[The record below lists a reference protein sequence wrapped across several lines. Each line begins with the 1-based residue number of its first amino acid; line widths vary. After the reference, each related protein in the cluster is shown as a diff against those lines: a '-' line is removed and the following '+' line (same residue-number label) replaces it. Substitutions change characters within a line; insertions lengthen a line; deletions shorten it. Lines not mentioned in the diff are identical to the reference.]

1 MVPRYATLAVLLSS
15 VLLACSEEASRWTGT
30 VHDSAGVT
38 IVSNPEVG
46 LWSPGKKWTLTEE
59 LRIGTVEGS
68 PEYQFGD
75 LGGVVAD
82 SHGRIYALDVMAQE
96 VKVYSPE
103 GTFLHVVGG
112 PGGGPGEL
120 RGAVAL
126 LMGPGD
132 TLLVQDNRA
141 YRINRYSPDGS
152 SAGGYPIPL
161 NERHP
166 QAFRATESGVIAEQ
180 FQYPESPGQL
190 QPEAPVDAIVRET
203 TGGVVLDTLLTY
215 PSLAAPGVQIYAPG
229 MAWDLTD
236 STGLVCGVSDDYRIE
251 VREGGALRRIV
262 AKPFFHQPISEQ
274 EKAAILDRMARA
286 AVESGATPSW
296 LAMMRD
302 ATHVGDFVPAFGRI
316 AAGPEGTIWVQRI
329 RPVADLLEEGQPD
342 FTHPGASE
350 WDVFDSEGRLLGVVT
365 MPPRFIPTEFRGNK
379 IYGVL
384 RDESDVSYAVRLR
397 VVGDF
402 RLETLM

>member
-1 MVPRYATLAVLLSS
+1 MVPRHVALAALLFPP
-15 VLLACSEEASRWTGT
+15 LLACSEGVSRWTGT
-30 VHDSAGVT
+30 MHDSAGVT

-46 LWSPGKKWTLTEE
+46 LWSPGKAWTLTEE

-96 VKVYSPE
+96 VKVFSPE
-103 GTFLHVVGG
+103 GTFLHLVGG
-112 PGGGPGEL
+112 AGGGPGEL

-126 LMGPGD
+126 FMGPGD

-152 SAGGYPIPL
+152 SAGGYRIPL
-161 NERHP
+161 TERHP

-180 FQYPESPGQL
+180 FQYPDSPGQL
-190 QPEAPVDAIVRET
+190 QPEVPMDAIVRET
-203 TGGVVLDTLLTY
+203 TGGMVVDTLLTY
-215 PSLAAPGVQIYAPG
+215 PSLAARGMQIYAPE

-236 STGLVCGVSDDYRIE
+236 SLELVCGVSGDYRIE
-251 VREGGALRRIV
+251 VRSGGALTRII
-262 AKPFFHQPISEQ
+262 AKPFFHQPIGEQ

-286 AVESGATPSW
+286 AVEAGATPSW
-296 LAMMRD
+296 LEMMR
-302 ATHVGDFVPAFGRI
+302 ASTHVGDFVPAFARI
-316 AAGPEGTIWVQRI
+316 AAGPEGTIWVQRV
-329 RPVADLLEEGQPD
+329 RTVTDLLEEEQPD
-342 FTHPGASE
+342 FAHPGAPE
-350 WDVFDSEGRLLGVVT
+350 WDVFDSAGRFLGVVT
-365 MPPRFIPTEFRGNK
+365 MPPRFTPTEFRGNK

-384 RDESDVSYAVRLR
+384 RDESDISYAVRLR
-397 VVGDF
+397 IVGDF
-402 RLETLM
+402 RLETLL